1 MCPGVDRMEFE
12 MRVTTTLL
20 GAEETLEVSEEQIFA
35 FEPGL
40 GGFESLRRFALVREQ
55 DSPVEWLVSLED
67 PDVSFAV
74 LEPFLFQADYA
85 FELPDREV
93 EALGMHE
100 PGDAMIRCL
109 LTLNEDPEQIT
120 ANLLAPLVFSRRT
133 HMARQMILSE
143 STFSLRTKVFA
154 AAAVEEPLRATA

>member
-1 MCPGVDRMEFE
+1 METE

-20 GAEETLEVSEEQIFA
+20 GTEETLEVSEEQIFA
-35 FEPGL
+35 FEPGI

-55 DSPVEWLVSLED
+55 DSPVEWLVSLDD

-74 LEPFLFQADYA
+74 LEPFLFETGYA
-85 FELPDREV
+85 FELADREV

-100 PGDAMIRCL
+100 AGDAMVRCL

-133 HMARQMILSE
+133 HMARQVILSE
-143 STFSLRTKVFA
+143 STYSMRAMVFA
-154 AAAVEEPLRATA
+154 TAAALTVDMEEPLRASA